1 MTTFGPR
8 GWGSNGACYR
18 LKEGLAKCCYRLS
31 LDRREAK
38 RRVRQKRGPKETDSA
53 EEGTLVRDGFT
64 LGRRVFTFPNILK
77 TKDNCPTF

>member
-38 RRVRQKRGPKETDSA
+38 RRVRQKIGPKETDSA

-64 LGRRVFTFPNILK
+64 LGRQVFTFPNLLK
-77 TKDNCPTF
+77 TKNNCPTF